1 MSDAAVSRV
10 IPNSHL
16 EQLRQA
22 RDILRS
28 EAVALEEIAG
38 RLDSRFCDAAD
49 LLFDCSGHV
58 VVSGMGKAGLVGKK
72 IAATLSSTGT
82 RSMFLHP
89 AEAVHGDLGCL
100 HDNDIVLALSNS
112 GETEELVQLIPML
125 QRMQIPVV
133 AITANAAS
141 ALGSQVDVVIELGR
155 LQEAGVYGLAPT
167 TSTTAMLAVGDA
179 LALVVS
185 QRKQF
190 SPQQFAQF
198 HPGGSLGHQLRH
210 VSEVMRT
217 ADDLRIESQ
226 QATIRDVF
234 RNQQRS
240 GRRTGAVMLVADD
253 GTLAGL
259 FTDSDLARLLEQR
272 RESQLDQPICEVMT
286 VNPLTISPSSRL
298 SDAVEILSTRKVSEL
313 PVVDGRGLPVG
324 LIDITDVIS
333 LMPPEENGKQ
343 SA

>member
-1 MSDAAVSRV
+1 MSDAAISQI

-22 RDILRS
+22 REILRS
-28 EAVALEEIAG
+28 EAVALEDIAE
-38 RLDSRFCDAAD
+38 RLDARFCAAAD
-49 LLFDCSGHV
+49 LVFDCDGHIV
-58 VVSGMGKAGLVGKK
+58 VCGMGKAGLVGQK

-82 RSMFLHP
+82 RSIFLHP

-100 HDNDIVLALSNS
+100 HANDIVLALSNS
-112 GETEELVQLIPML
+112 GETEELVQLMPML
-125 QRMQIPVV
+125 RRMQIPVV
-133 AITANAAS
+133 AITANATS
-141 ALGSQVDVVIELGR
+141 ALGTQADVVIELGR

-198 HPGGSLGHQLRH
+198 HPGGSLGRRLKH
-210 VSEVMRT
+210 VRDAMRT
-217 ADDLRIESQ
+217 AGDLRIESQ
-226 QATIRDVF
+226 HATIREVF
-234 RNQQRS
+234 RNLQHS

-286 VNPLTISPSSRL
+286 VHPLTISPTSRL
-298 SDAVEILSTRKVSEL
+298 SEAVELLSARKVSEL
-313 PVVDGRGLPVG
+313 PVVDERGRPVG

-333 LMPPEENGKQ
+333 LMPPEEEGRQ

>member
-22 RDILRS
+22 REILRS

-38 RLDSRFCDAAD
+38 RLDSSFCEAAD
-49 LLFDCSGHV
+49 LLFDCGGHV

-125 QRMQIPVV
+125 QRMRIPVV

-198 HPGGSLGHQLRH
+198 HPGGSLGHQLRR

-226 QATIRDVF
+226 QATIREVF

-286 VNPLTISPSSRL
+286 VNPLTISPTSRL
-298 SDAVEILSTRKVSEL
+298 SDAVELLSTRKVSEL
-313 PVVDGRGLPVG
+313 PVVDEQGLPVG

-333 LMPPEENGKQ
+333 LMPPDEDGRP

>member
-226 QATIRDVF
+226 QATIREVF